1 MKEIAFEFDSKKR
14 LKEFPYEVRREVAHA
29 LHEAALGGKH
39 YKVKVLV
46 GFAGSGV
53 LEIRDQQEGCAYRV
67 FYTTV
72 IASRICVLHAIKKK
86 SKQGI
91 STPKNEMDVVARRL
105 KETKEKYKT

>member
-1 MKEIAFEFDSKKR
+1 MKEITFEFDSKKR

-86 SKQGI
+86 SKQGV

-105 KETKEKYKT
+105 KETKEKYKP

>member
-1 MKEIAFEFDSKKR
+1 MHEITFEFDSKKQ
-14 LKEFPYEVRREVAHA
+14 LKNFPYEVRREVAHA

-91 STPKNEMDVVARRL
+91 STPKSEMEVVARRL